1 MKMKMKMRMEIEM
14 DLRPNSQNGKTCA
27 LSLLTGWRR
36 WLVHHPKTEGDH
48 LKKFEIVEIV
58 AALIV

>member
-1 MKMKMKMRMEIEM
+1 MTKDPDPTPKI
-14 DLRPNSQNGKTCA
+14 DKTCA

-48 LKKFEIVEIV
+48 LNIETV